1 MSDWQYD
8 WYVLGAIAL
17 LVLCSLLTRSGYFMF
32 GDLLPLT
39 ERMRRALRFAPV
51 AALAAIIIP
60 ELLPWA
66 YGDTPRLDIK
76 ALASLVAVLVFIR
89 TRNAVWVIVA
99 GIKSIK
105 PARMCTRSCALG
117 SKADNLV
124 MADTP
129 SPEMCCPQ
137 AGNSDGSFAYDFAYS
152 RSKRR
157 PRTSCSLNK
166 VKKKQ
171 AGSCYNP

>member
-99 GIKSIK
+99 GMVAFWLI
-105 PARMCTRSCALG
+105 RSL
-117 SKADNLV
+117 
-124 MADTP
+124 MP
-129 SPEMCCPQ
+129 
-137 AGNSDGSFAYDFAYS
+137 
-152 RSKRR
+152 
-157 PRTSCSLNK
+157 
-166 VKKKQ
+166 
-171 AGSCYNP
+171 

>member
-17 LVLCSLLTRSGYFMF
+17 LVLCSLLTRTGYFMF

-39 ERMRRALRFAPV
+39 ERMRRALRYAPV
-51 AALAAIIIP
+51 AALVAIIVP

-66 YGDTPRLDIK
+66 PGDTPRLDIK

-99 GIKSIK
+99 GMLAFWLIR
-105 PARMCTRSCALG
+105 AVA
-117 SKADNLV
+117 A
-124 MADTP
+124 
-129 SPEMCCPQ
+129 
-137 AGNSDGSFAYDFAYS
+137 
-152 RSKRR
+152 
-157 PRTSCSLNK
+157 
-166 VKKKQ
+166 
-171 AGSCYNP
+171 